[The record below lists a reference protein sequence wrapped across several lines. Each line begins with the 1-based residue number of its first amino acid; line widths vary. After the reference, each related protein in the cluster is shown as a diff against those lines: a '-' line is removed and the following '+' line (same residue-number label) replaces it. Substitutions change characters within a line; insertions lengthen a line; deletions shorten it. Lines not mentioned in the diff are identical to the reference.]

1 MPRFELRLRCTPI
14 YNLNSNISIRPNK
27 SNSIVTY
34 MYIYQTCQCTRQ
46 LLCEELDQI
55 RKSLRTCSKN
65 WITNIAFT
73 HQSYSFDFFIQLA
86 NCLFCLPQILHIVSM
101 LQNTFAM
108 NSQGCISPT
117 HLTIFSSFYS
127 RSKPHQSLR
136 IASNWLTVF
145 IVLYICKMCLS
156 KKNNL
161 FQPSDFCLSMDLSV
175 RCCIRKQRT
184 EMWDRKFKIDTDMK
198 WTSFSIVSLYS
209 ELQWQRVQWH
219 NSGWL
224 QSLQQGLI
232 SRT

>member
-1 MPRFELRLRCTPI
+1 MNHKYCIHSPIVFFRFFHPTGQLPVLPSSDSSHRFDAT
-14 YNLNSNISIRPNK
+14 K
-27 SNSIVTY
+27 
-34 MYIYQTCQCTRQ
+34 YI
-46 LLCEELDQI
+46 
-55 RKSLRTCSKN
+55 
-65 WITNIAFT
+65 
-73 HQSYSFDFFIQLA
+73 
-86 NCLFCLPQILHIVSM
+86 
-101 LQNTFAM
+101 AM

-198 WTSFSIVSLYS
+198 WTSFSVVSLCS